1 MPVAGPDEAFVFI
14 VTASEARAEQVF
26 CPPRLEG
33 GQFLQVSC
41 LHCAHVLLPCARPS
55 ADENLPR
62 FRPRFA

>member
-14 VTASEARAEQVF
+14 VTASEAEQVS

-41 LHCAHVLLPCARPS
+41 LHRAHVFLPCAGPS